1 LTQTED
7 KTMPD
12 DADAQVRHIY
22 ERWHETIISRDLAGV
37 MALYAE
43 HAVLET
49 PAILAMY
56 PDKEEGIL
64 RGRNEIEKLFA
75 INLQALAKEFRELYR
90 TGLFLSNGKVLTWE
104 YPRKTPTGE
113 QVDLVESMDIEDGL
127 IVYHRVYWG
136 WKGFEAL
143 RAASKKRGG

>member
-1 LTQTED
+1 MSANSE
-7 KTMPD
+7 
-12 DADAQVRHIY
+12 ARIRHIY
-22 ERWHETIISRDLAGV
+22 DRWHETISSHDLDGI

-64 RGRNEIEKLFA
+64 RGRDAIEKLFA
-75 INLQALAKEFRELYR
+75 INFEVLAREFRQLYR
-90 TGLFLSNGKVLTWE
+90 SGLFLSNGELLAWE
-104 YPRKTPTGE
+104 YPRKTPAGD

-136 WKGFEAL
+136 WKGFKAL
-143 RAASKKRGG
+143 QAAHEKRSA

>member
-1 LTQTED
+1 
-7 KTMPD
+7 
-12 DADAQVRHIY
+12 
-22 ERWHETIISRDLAGV
+22 

-64 RGRNEIEKLFA
+64 RGRSEIEKLFA
-75 INLQALAKEFRELYR
+75 INQQTLATEFRELYR
-90 TGLFLSNGKVLTWE
+90 TGLFLSNGKLLTWE

-136 WKGFEAL
+136 WKGFKAL
-143 RAASKKRGG
+143 QAASQKRRGC

>member
-1 LTQTED
+1 
-7 KTMPD
+7 MPANS
-12 DADAQVRHIY
+12 DARIRHIY
-22 ERWHETIISRDLAGV
+22 DRWHATINSHDLDGV

-64 RGRNEIEKLFA
+64 RGRGAIEQLFA
-75 INLQALAKEFRELYR
+75 INFEVLAREFRRLYR
-90 TGLFLSNGKVLTWE
+90 SGLFLSNGELPSWV
-104 YPRKTPTGE
+104 YPRKTPTGD
-113 QVDLVESMDIEDGL
+113 QVDLVESMDIENGL

-136 WKGFEAL
+136 WRGFKAL
-143 RAASKKRGG
+143 KAAQAKRCA